1 MAEPLIRGEI
11 LKRVKEVLLEK
22 LGIDESEITEET
34 SFQKDL
40 DVDSLDLVEIVM
52 ELEDQFGTKISDE
65 DAEEMKTVGR
75 AVDYILE
82 HQAK

>member
-52 ELEDQFGTKISDE
+52 ELEDQFGTRISDE